1 MKTIEIETE
10 VDGKIYKGYKTI
22 SSNKLGKFQKIYLT
36 DKIHERDQ
44 GAYPNDPAINTT
56 AIFVAKNILS
66 SLVRTH
72 LLQ

>member
-1 MKTIEIETE
+1 MKKIEIETE
-10 VDGKIYKGYKTI
+10 VDGKIYKGHKTI
-22 SSNKLGKFQKIYLT
+22 SSNKYGKFQVIYLT

-44 GAYPNDPAINTT
+44 GAYATDPTKDTMAV
-56 AIFVAKNILS
+56 FVAKNILS